1 MLSLKHI
8 RKSFD
13 REEVLRDV
21 SLQVRHGEVV
31 SILGPSG
38 SGKTTLLRCLDF
50 LERADGGEL
59 TLDDLHVDLA
69 HAKRRDVLAM
79 RRRTADG
86 ISVSVAIENNYG
98 EDA

>member
-38 SGKTTLLRCLDF
+38 SG
-50 LERADGGEL
+50 
-59 TLDDLHVDLA
+59 
-69 HAKRRDVLAM
+69 
-79 RRRTADG
+79 
-86 ISVSVAIENNYG
+86 
-98 EDA
+98 